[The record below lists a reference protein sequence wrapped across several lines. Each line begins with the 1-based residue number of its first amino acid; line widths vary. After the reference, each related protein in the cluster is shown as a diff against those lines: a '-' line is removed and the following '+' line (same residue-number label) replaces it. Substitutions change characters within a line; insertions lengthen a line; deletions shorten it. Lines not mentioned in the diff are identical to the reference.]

1 MSFLVL
7 YLIRIYKLDRMASN
21 NFHSKPKLMKFKII
35 LLVALQIIFGTHV
48 VLSYAD
54 ESYWAYPYANYALT
68 SVAEI
73 VICLLQIYII
83 RK

>member
-1 MSFLVL
+1 
-7 YLIRIYKLDRMASN
+7 
-21 NFHSKPKLMKFKII
+21 MKFKII